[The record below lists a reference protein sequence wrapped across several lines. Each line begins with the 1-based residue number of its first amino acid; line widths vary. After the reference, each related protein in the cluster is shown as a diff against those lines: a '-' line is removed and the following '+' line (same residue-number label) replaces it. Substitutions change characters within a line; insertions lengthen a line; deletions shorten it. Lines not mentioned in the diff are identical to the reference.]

1 MLDLALAILH
11 HVIVFSLVAVV
22 FAELTTVRRGM
33 DTVAVTRVAALDTWY
48 GVLAGLI
55 LVVGFSR
62 AAFAAKGWYYYE
74 HNAYFWAKIGTFAV
88 IGMLS
93 IPPTF
98 SYLRWRR
105 AGTLPTN
112 EMVAYVRRFLLAE
125 LVLFVPLLGF
135 AAAMARGYGEF

>member
-1 MLDLALAILH
+1 MRDLVLAILH

-33 DTVAVTRVAALDTWY
+33 DAAAVTRVAALDTWY

-62 AAFAAKGWYYYE
+62 VGFAAKGWHYYE
-74 HNAYFWAKIGTFAV
+74 HNAYFWAKIATFAM

-93 IPPTF
+93 IPPTL

-105 AGTLPTN
+105 AGILPTN

-125 LVLFVPLLGF
+125 VLLFVPLLGF

>member
-1 MLDLALAILH
+1 MLDLTLAILH

-22 FAELTTVRRGM
+22 FAELATVRRGM
-33 DTVAVTRVAALDTWY
+33 DAVAVTRVAALDTWY

-74 HNAYFWAKIGTFAV
+74 HNAYFWAKIATFAM
-88 IGMLS
+88 IGVLS

-105 AGTLPTN
+105 GDVLPTN
-112 EMVAYVRRFLLAE
+112 EMVTNVRRFLLAE
-125 LVLFVPLLGF
+125 VLLFVPLLGF

>member
-11 HVIVFSLVAVV
+11 HLIVFSLVSVV
-22 FAELTTVRRGM
+22 FAELMMVRLGM
-33 DTVAVTRVAALDTWY
+33 DAAAVMRVAALDAWY

-55 LVVGFSR
+55 LVVGFLR
-62 AAFAAKGWYYYE
+62 AALALKGWHYYE
-74 HNAYFWAKIGTFAV
+74 HNAYFWAKIGTFTM

-93 IPPTF
+93 TPPTL

-105 AGTLPTN
+105 AGILPTS
-112 EMVAYVRRFLLAE
+112 EMVAKVRRFLLAE
-125 LVLFVPLLGF
+125 VALFVPLLGF

>member
-1 MLDLALAILH
+1 MRDLVLAILH

-22 FAELTTVRRGM
+22 FAELMTLRRGM
-33 DTVAVTRVAALDTWY
+33 DAAAVTRVAALDTWY

-62 AAFAAKGWYYYE
+62 VGFAAKGWHYYE

-125 LVLFVPLLGF
+125 VLLFVPLLGF